1 MCVYIYNEFAFLF
14 TFFIFSWLSF
24 VPVLIKYWSFILF
37 FFCIGRV
44 QSCYKMLHNPLEK
57 GTNKKN
63 KRNGDLGSKKFGVS
77 YILQEML
84 TYKYDHNIAR

>member
-1 MCVYIYNEFAFLF
+1 MNLLSSLLFLF
-14 TFFIFSWLSF
+14 FLDFRLSLYSLNIEALYF
-24 VPVLIKYWSFILF
+24 F

-77 YILQEML
+77 RILQEML
-84 TYKYDHNIAR
+84 TYKYDHNRAR

>member
-1 MCVYIYNEFAFLF
+1 
-14 TFFIFSWLSF
+14 
-24 VPVLIKYWSFILF
+24 
-37 FFCIGRV
+37 
-44 QSCYKMLHNPLEK
+44 MLHNPLEK